1 MAAYNVG
8 DWVWTEDGFAQVEC
22 VWKVYCEEFDDSVA
36 CGELMVGEYAN
47 TVVTLRTFCGRRG
60 GLKKGRAWTVYDFAD
75 WVRPVTDEEWSFIEK
90 VIAKDTGAYRQW
102 LGRKLPVSDYVDICV
117 PVKEGT
123 ARAELTKLKKALKR
137 LPPKFTFDELLEQ
150 AKAEGFDMGT
160 GEVEQPGD
168 PCVSFTLR
176 YNVGESRGWRRL
188 FCGVKDL
195 DSTEPE
201 ENKAMLERLITFE
214 GVFILLGQTVKMYD
228 TQHPSAGNKELLE
241 RLGSVFNALLNHDW
255 KACPV
260 AKDYYRHA
268 PKLVSYSFEQAWNTI
283 TGFLERNAD
292 GLGAHAFLAAISESD
307 EVENVCH
314 RIYNASVGL

>member
-22 VWKVYCEEFDDSVA
+22 VWKVYCEEYSDSVVY
-36 CGELMVGEYAN
+36 GEHTVGDYEN

-75 WVRPVTDEEWSFIEK
+75 WVRPVTDEERSFIEK
-90 VIAKDTGAYRQW
+90 VIARDTGAYRQW
-102 LGRKLPVSDYVDICV
+102 LGRKLPVRDYVDICV
-117 PVKEGT
+117 SVKEGT
-123 ARAELTKLKKALKR
+123 ARAELAKLKKAVKR
-137 LPPKFTFDELLEQ
+137 LPPKFTFDELVEQ
-150 AKAEGFDMGT
+150 AKAEGFNLKI
-160 GEVEQPGD
+160 GEAEQPGD

-176 YNVGESRGWRRL
+176 YNVGESRGRRRV

-195 DSTEPE
+195 DYVEPE
-201 ENKAMLERLITFE
+201 EETDMFERLITFE

-228 TQHPSAGNKELLE
+228 AQHPSTENNVLLE
-241 RLGSVFNALLNHDW
+241 RLGDVFNALLNHDW
-255 KACPV
+255 KGCPM
-260 AKDYYRHA
+260 AKDYYRRA
-268 PKLVSYSFEQAWNTI
+268 PKLASYSFEQAWETI

-292 GLGAHAFLAAISESD
+292 GLGAHAFLAAISESN

>member
-1 MAAYNVG
+1 MAAYNV
-8 DWVWTEDGFAQVEC
+8 
-22 VWKVYCEEFDDSVA
+22 
-36 CGELMVGEYAN
+36 
-47 TVVTLRTFCGRRG
+47 
-60 GLKKGRAWTVYDFAD
+60 AD
-75 WVRPVTDEEWSFIEK
+75 WVRPVTDEERSFIEK
-90 VIAKDTGAYRQW
+90 VIAKDSKAYRQW

-123 ARAELTKLKKALKR
+123 AREELAKLKKALKR

-150 AKAEGFDMGT
+150 GKAEGFNLKI
-160 GEVEQPGD
+160 GEAEQPGD

-176 YNVGESRGWRRL
+176 YNVGESRGRRRL
-188 FCGVKDL
+188 FCSVKDL
-195 DSTEPE
+195 DYTEPKDDE
-201 ENKAMLERLITFE
+201 DVFERLITFE

>member
-36 CGELMVGEYAN
+36 CGERMVGEYAN

-75 WVRPVTDEEWSFIEK
+75 WVRPVTDEERSFIEK
-90 VIAKDTGAYRQW
+90 VIAKDTGACRQW
-102 LGRKLPVSDYVDICV
+102 LGHRLPVRDYVDVCV
-117 PVKEGT
+117 SVKEGT
-123 ARAELTKLKKALKR
+123 ARAELAKLKKAVKL
-137 LPPKFTFDELLEQ
+137 DELLEQ
-150 AKAEGFDMGT
+150 GKAAGFNLKI
-160 GEVEQPGD
+160 GEAEQPGD
-168 PCVSFTLR
+168 PYVSFTLR
-176 YNVGESRGWRRL
+176 YNVGESRGRRRL

-195 DSTEPE
+195 DYTEPKDDE
-201 ENKAMLERLITFE
+201 AVFERLITFE

-292 GLGAHAFLAAISESD
+292 GLGAHAFLVAISESD